1 MDGVA
6 LSFLLG
12 LGIPALIL
20 LIASAIIFAIIRGK
34 KRRCSVKVTAVV
46 EDYLTERSDG
56 RYLYRP
62 IFAYTYEG
70 QSYSKKSF
78 VSTSRVPELGSEK
91 VMFISPENPEDSYA
105 NTFALP
111 FCAWLFLGLGVI
123 FLVLAILLTVTFA

>member
-46 EDYLTERSDG
+46 WD
-56 RYLYRP
+56 
-62 IFAYTYEG
+62 
-70 QSYSKKSF
+70 
-78 VSTSRVPELGSEK
+78 
-91 VMFISPENPEDSYA
+91 
-105 NTFALP
+105 
-111 FCAWLFLGLGVI
+111 
-123 FLVLAILLTVTFA
+123 LA